1 MSGKDLARSVCP
13 PVLWQALSRLRQQ
26 PSRPQRYSGRYR
38 TYEEASRDIPASMWE
53 HLPPDSRETSLAALT
68 APRRVLAWNERLLA
82 IALMQAARTERCTF
96 VDFGGSFGLHLSTF
110 LKVAGKA
117 PYSWTI
123 IEIPSIVDEGR
134 KRIPPGMA
142 IRYETEIE
150 RAPRSPDLIITS
162 GALQYLSAPYEMIAR
177 FAAMSPKYVF
187 IDRLPVVEITDDFL
201 TIQHVPGRYFADG
214 ERRDVPAW
222 WFSRKGFFEAL
233 ENSFVIEWTAQTG
246 EHTEVHDI
254 PVQLEAA
261 MLRLR

>member
-1 MSGKDLARSVCP
+1 
-13 PVLWQALSRLRQQ
+13 
-26 PSRPQRYSGRYR
+26 
-38 TYEEASRDIPASMWE
+38 
-53 HLPPDSRETSLAALT
+53 
-68 APRRVLAWNERLLA
+68 
-82 IALMQAARTERCTF
+82 
-96 VDFGGSFGLHLSTF
+96 
-110 LKVAGKA
+110 
-117 PYSWTI
+117 
-123 IEIPSIVDEGR
+123 
-134 KRIPPGMA
+134 MA
-142 IRYETEIE
+142 IRYEIEIE

-187 IDRLPVVEITDDFL
+187 IDRLPVAEITDDFL

-233 ENSFVIEWTAQTG
+233 ENRFVIEWTAQTG